1 MKKSMKILA
10 LVLALVMLCGCQNP
24 AGTTPANTTAAPT
37 GPADYTVTVADPM
50 GTGVGNVGVKFM
62 KNGEQVAMAIT
73 DENGRVTKNLE
84 RGEYTLILSFMDT
97 EHTYRYNE
105 ADAKLTATQTDVT
118 VLVGYEMG
126 TDSQRLTVAGG
137 AKLAY
142 TLQFADSKVTITGE
156 YDHTVDGAYAFT
168 ADENGLVLENTDVQI
183 QTNLLKTWTFYLPGM
198 NLPQNITD
206 AEGNALATEKN
217 ESGTTIAPEGTYYVL
232 SNEYMAYSVDAG
244 CTYVKLDEKGN
255 NYFIFTPTQAGIY
268 EFTVVGEG
276 SIGSNGTPNFAS
288 AADDTEITDNAFRK
302 TIVQSMI
309 GTNNT
314 GTTQLVISVNTE
326 NAGSYTYLCITRVG
340 DAPKVVEWED
350 YISTHVPTKYT
361 LPTGAT
367 LVNMDV
373 TQSYTLV
380 YNEADQFYHLN
391 TADGPVVLV
400 RLLSP
405 NDYSGFAFGNILFGS
420 NIGAYHY
427 DENGEVSDKVLYN
440 DCMHKYIGQISG
452 EGENRKFVNGMCDDV
467 EGVYPL
473 TKDLE
478 AMFKDYGE
486 YVGYWDSTNPNYLF
500 HGMTNLNMESAWLFA
515 CCYMA

>member
-1 MKKSMKILA
+1 
-10 LVLALVMLCGCQNP
+10 
-24 AGTTPANTTAAPT
+24 
-37 GPADYTVTVADPM
+37 
-50 GTGVGNVGVKFM
+50 
-62 KNGEQVAMAIT
+62 
-73 DENGRVTKNLE
+73 
-84 RGEYTLILSFMDT
+84 
-97 EHTYRYNE
+97 
-105 ADAKLTATQTDVT
+105 
-118 VLVGYEMG
+118 
-126 TDSQRLTVAGG
+126 
-137 AKLAY
+137 
-142 TLQFADSKVTITGE
+142 
-156 YDHTVDGAYAFT
+156 
-168 ADENGLVLENTDVQI
+168 
-183 QTNLLKTWTFYLPGM
+183 
-198 NLPQNITD
+198 
-206 AEGNALATEKN
+206 
-217 ESGTTIAPEGTYYVL
+217 
-232 SNEYMAYSVDAG
+232 
-244 CTYVKLDEKGN
+244 
-255 NYFIFTPTQAGIY
+255 
-268 EFTVVGEG
+268 
-276 SIGSNGTPNFAS
+276 
-288 AADDTEITDNAFRK
+288 
-302 TIVQSMI
+302 
-309 GTNNT
+309 
-314 GTTQLVISVNTE
+314 
-326 NAGSYTYLCITRVG
+326 
-340 DAPKVVEWED
+340 
-350 YISTHVPTKYT
+350 
-361 LPTGAT
+361 
-367 LVNMDV
+367 MDV